1 MTSLSSPNRRAI
13 ESDQLD
19 KLRSLMALLPSNP
32 FYRRKLQA
40 AGITRSL
47 SGLEDFSRRMPF
59 TLKQELIDDQCENPP
74 YGSNLSYS
82 LERYARL
89 SQTSAT
95 TGKPMRWLDTA
106 EDWDW
111 MLNNWTRVY
120 QAAGV
125 TSRDRIFF
133 AFSFAPFLGFWTAFE
148 SAVRL
153 GCMCIPG
160 GGLSSVARLR
170 MILENEITVL
180 CCAPTYA
187 LRLAQVAVQEEVKLS
202 GSKVKRIIVAGE
214 PGGSIPSTCAEIERS
229 WPGARVVDHHGMTE
243 VGPVSYGCPKRP
255 GILHVI
261 ESSYIAEVID
271 FATGQAVQPGEK
283 GELVLTNLGRTGSPL
298 LRYRTGDLV
307 QPCAEQPCACGSYE
321 LGLQGG
327 ILGRTDDMVV
337 VRGVNIYPSAVEE
350 IIRSCGG
357 VAEFRVEIPSD
368 RTLPELTIKAEAFPG
383 QQEPKELAER
393 LEAALRSA
401 FALRI
406 PVSIVPSGT
415 LPRFE
420 MKARRWVR
428 V

>member
-1 MTSLSSPNRRAI
+1 MSSSSFPNRRAI
-13 ESDQLD
+13 EVDQFN
-19 KLRSLMALLPSNP
+19 KLRSLLAVLSSNP
-32 FYRRKLQA
+32 FYHRKLQA
-40 AGITRSL
+40 AGITSSL
-47 SGLEDFSRRMPF
+47 ANLEDFSKRMPF
-59 TLKQELIDDQCENPP
+59 TLKQELIDDQRENPP
-74 YGSNLSYS
+74 YGSNLTYS
-82 LERYARL
+82 LDRYTRF

-95 TGKPMRWLDTA
+95 TGQPMRWLDATP
-106 EDWDW
+106 DWEW
-111 MLNNWTRVY
+111 MLNNWARVY

-125 TSRDRIFF
+125 TSWDRIFF

-160 GGLSSVARLR
+160 GGLSSAARLH
-170 MILENEITVL
+170 MILENEVTVV

-187 LRLAQVAVQEEVKLS
+187 LRLAEVAAQEKMEFS
-202 GSKVKRIIVAGE
+202 RGKVRIIIVAGE
-214 PGGSIPSTCAEIERS
+214 PGGSIPSTCAEIERR
-229 WPGARVVDHHGMTE
+229 WLGARVVDHHGMTE
-243 VGPVSYGCPKRP
+243 IGPVSYGCPKRS

-261 ESSYIAEVID
+261 ESSYIAEAID
-271 FATGQAVQPGEK
+271 FATGQAVPPNGT

-307 QPCAEQPCACGSYE
+307 QLTSDQPCTCGSYE

-350 IIRSCGG
+350 IIRSCSG
-357 VAEFRVEIPSD
+357 VAEYRAFILSD
-368 RTLPELTIKAEAFPG
+368 RTLPELTIQVEASPDL
-383 QQEPKELAER
+383 PDPRALAER
-393 LEAALRSA
+393 LEITLRSA